1 MRQQQQQR
9 YSQPSQSQKVL
20 YQPPPYN
27 NPYQQPPVYQQQRY
41 GNRSTSFTPPNYVIN
56 PYGMKFGEEGRVRQ
70 NEQQQY
76 KRDLDYLV
84 SLRKPHGD
92 MTQSE
97 WEAHN
102 RKINYMNDV
111 MTIKILYYRLYNV
124 FLSIKL

>member
-1 MRQQQQQR
+1 MRQQQQHYTQP
-9 YSQPSQSQKVL
+9 QPSQSQKVL
-20 YQPPPYN
+20 YQPPPHN
-27 NPYQQPPVYQQQRY
+27 NPYQQPSAHQRY

-76 KRDLDYLV
+76 RRDLDYLV
-84 SLRKPHGD
+84 SLRKPYGD
-92 MTQSE
+92 MTQHE

-111 MTIKILYYRLYNV
+111 ITIYIYIY
-124 FLSIKL
+124 II

>member
-1 MRQQQQQR
+1 MQSNSQKTLYQTPNQPYTYLQQQ
-9 YSQPSQSQKVL
+9 
-20 YQPPPYN
+20 
-27 NPYQQPPVYQQQRY
+27 PVSHHY
-41 GNRSTSFTPPNYVIN
+41 NRSSSFTPPSYVVN

-84 SLRKPHGD
+84 SLRRPYGD
-92 MTQSE
+92 MTQQE

-111 MTIKILYYRLYNV
+111 MTKYI
-124 FLSIKL
+124 